1 MKTKIA
7 GDPAIPYK
15 FAAKSRVRILIKFA
29 KKANYFAKNRQFL
42 PACWFVK
49 NN

>member
-29 KKANYFAKNRQFL
+29 KKSKLFCKKSPIFTRL
-42 PACWFVK
+42 LVC
-49 NN
+49 